1 MTPRPQKSG
10 YGLILGCRLS
20 LDAGPFEK
28 FKIDDVQT
36 NELAEIRRKNLH
48 RPFWSG
54 IAIDRAWSTQSG
66 ARALDVR
73 ES

>member
-10 YGLILGCRLS
+10 YGLILGCRSS
-20 LDAGPFEK
+20 LDAGTFEK